1 MGKINLLRKE
11 PIKLQD
17 SNPSQQKTSR
27 SRVEYVEQFVE
38 LSSEQGLFVRNWPRC
53 IQTESEDMEVEQK
66 KSRDGYPL

>member
-27 SRVEYVEQFVE
+27 SPVEDVEQLVE
-38 LSSEQGLFVRNWPRC
+38 LSSKQGLFVRNWPRC
-53 IQTESEDMEVEQK
+53 IRTESEEMEVKQK
-66 KSRDGYPL
+66 KSRDSYPL